1 VGVDPSAFHWR
12 FQEYGTVRMAARP
25 FLRPAAEAEQADH
38 QRRLELALN
47 RADTQMVQSAGRLL

>member
-1 VGVDPSAFHWR
+1 
-12 FQEYGTVRMAARP
+12 MAARP